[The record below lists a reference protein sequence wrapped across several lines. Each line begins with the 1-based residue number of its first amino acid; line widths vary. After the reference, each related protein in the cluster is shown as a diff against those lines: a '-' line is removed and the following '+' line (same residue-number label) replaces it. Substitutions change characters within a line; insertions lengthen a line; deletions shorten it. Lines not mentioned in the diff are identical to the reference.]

1 MKTLIVDDQYQDK
14 AQVIAAELRLLGVEP
29 DLVMSSKEALRKMKD
44 CHYDLLILDL
54 QLPDN
59 IGDDPNP
66 MGGVR
71 LLEFLEINSSYQKP
85 SSVIAITAH
94 SDSYDACEGFFTARG
109 WSIFLG
115 LEDLERIK
123 SVLVTRKMH
132 VSKVCE
138 KFDVAIITAL
148 AVPELEAV
156 LALPCSWS
164 KLSVRND
171 DGVYFSGEITNGSG
185 KILKVIAAN
194 ATHMGMAAAAAL
206 TTSIA
211 IRFEPSLVIMTGI
224 AAGIEGKTNLGD
236 ILVADPCWDWGSG
249 KLTVRDGKVVFMN
262 APTQIALDSS
272 IRKQF
277 QYISANKLY
286 ASDIYAGWKNG
297 PRPPN
302 DPNVLLGPMAT
313 GAVVLED
320 PETVELIKS
329 QHRNTI
335 GVEMEAYGVMSAAYY
350 YSGVN
355 RPQAVAIKSV
365 CDFANPEKNDSWQ
378 SYASYTS
385 AQLAYK
391 FIVNHFVFN
400 DN

>member
-1 MKTLIVDDQYQDK
+1 
-14 AQVIAAELRLLGVEP
+14 
-29 DLVMSSKEALRKMKD
+29 
-44 CHYDLLILDL
+44 
-54 QLPDN
+54 
-59 IGDDPNP
+59 
-66 MGGVR
+66 
-71 LLEFLEINSSYQKP
+71 
-85 SSVIAITAH
+85 
-94 SDSYDACEGFFTARG
+94 
-109 WSIFLG
+109 
-115 LEDLERIK
+115 
-123 SVLVTRKMH
+123 
-132 VSKVCE
+132 
-138 KFDVAIITAL
+138 
-148 AVPELEAV
+148 
-156 LALPCSWS
+156 
-164 KLSVRND
+164 
-171 DGVYFSGEITNGSG
+171 
-185 KILKVIAAN
+185 
-194 ATHMGMAAAAAL
+194 
-206 TTSIA
+206 
-211 IRFEPSLVIMTGI
+211 
-224 AAGIEGKTNLGD
+224 
-236 ILVADPCWDWGSG
+236 
-249 KLTVRDGKVVFMN
+249 MN